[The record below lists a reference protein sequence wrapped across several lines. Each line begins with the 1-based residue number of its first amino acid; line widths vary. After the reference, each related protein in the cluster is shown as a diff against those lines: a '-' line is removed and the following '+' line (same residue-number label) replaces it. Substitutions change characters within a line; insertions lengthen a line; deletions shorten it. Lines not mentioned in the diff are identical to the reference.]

1 MPNTTENLRKRNGPR
16 SCTSEKKWHRKSD
29 LCRTWRTDMTV
40 SFKSLVTNCSHWYLG
55 SSFGMFGK
63 KCHICCFLQHPFYG
77 QCWRWD
83 IWLGGPLVWMGMAVL
98 RCLAWTVVQGKCVQH
113 ATPHLFSLS
122 RTTFLIVNLPHS
134 EMPLLYFAGETC
146 TGPVFLR
153 HLSVLFF
160 PSCFGFPGCI
170 QWWILQVSLL
180 TEPKSQ
186 SKTQQSSSITCL
198 THTGTHQSVM
208 VPLKQI
214 SAFSK
219 FDRNFTFV
227 TKNKTPK
234 PSQRSLPNMDS
245 IPGLSCSSCHDVS
258 WRHEWQ
264 LVPLTKGW
272 WRLRITEHKDTKNI
286 IQPGHKGGQCPLR
299 VRRMVTCLYL
309 WLRLWIYSTIIS
321 TY

>member
-1 MPNTTENLRKRNGPR
+1 MSIDMVCIADRHHTHLRCPTQLKTWGK
-16 SCTSEKKWHRKSD
+16 EMVQEAVLQKKSD
-29 LCRTWRTDMTV
+29 TASLAYAEHEGPTWLFRSRVLLQTVYTDTWGQV
-40 SFKSLVTNCSHWYLG
+40 LVCLG
-55 SSFGMFGK
+55 RSV
-63 KCHICCFLQHPFYG
+63 ILCCFLQHPFYG

-122 RTTFLIVNLPHS
+122 QTTFMIVNLPHS
-134 EMPLLYFAGETC
+134 ETPLLYFAGETC
-146 TGPVFLR
+146 TDPAFLR

-227 TKNKTPK
+227 TKKTNPK
-234 PSQRSLPNMDS
+234 
-245 IPGLSCSSCHDVS
+245 
-258 WRHEWQ
+258 
-264 LVPLTKGW
+264 T
-272 WRLRITEHKDTKNI
+272 
-286 IQPGHKGGQCPLR
+286 QPKKLA
-299 VRRMVTCLYL
+299 
-309 WLRLWIYSTIIS
+309 
-321 TY
+321 